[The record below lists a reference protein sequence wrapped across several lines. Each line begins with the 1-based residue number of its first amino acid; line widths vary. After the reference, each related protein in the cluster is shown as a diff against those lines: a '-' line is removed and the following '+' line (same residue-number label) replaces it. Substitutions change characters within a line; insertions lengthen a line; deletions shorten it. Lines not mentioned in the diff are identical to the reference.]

1 MIHKK
6 KNRIKSL
13 LPELDENKSILPN
26 LDDEK
31 KVIELINEKDK
42 LYFLYPSFGNRY
54 VKNVE
59 KLIYRKLEFKKR

>member
-1 MIHKK
+1 MIPKK
-6 KNRIKSL
+6 KNISKSL
-13 LPELDENKSILPN
+13 LPN

-42 LYFLYPSFGNRY
+42 LYFIYPYFGNKY

-59 KLIYRKLEFKKR
+59 KLIYRKLELKKR